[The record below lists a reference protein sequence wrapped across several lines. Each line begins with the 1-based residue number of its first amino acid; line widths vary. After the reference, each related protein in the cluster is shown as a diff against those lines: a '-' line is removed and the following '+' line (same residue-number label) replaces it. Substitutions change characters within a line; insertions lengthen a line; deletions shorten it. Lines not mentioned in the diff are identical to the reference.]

1 LEAIV
6 SPIANKKEIT
16 FVGFGFL
23 VRNRRL
29 AGAILQLGESHA
41 YEGRMLLR
49 SMIEIHINYSWIR
62 LSSPKRRANRFLK
75 FQSLEE
81 LMILK
86 DVHTYMN
93 PEEYQKGIYNHKSER
108 AKVRHLF
115 RNYNKNRRLQWDRTW
130 ASVNSV
136 KDRLKEILD
145 SKTGNS
151 DGFIYTLYRWASSA
165 IHGGP
170 LSVDEVLE
178 TNGQLRAKFQPE
190 ANPLAQIAAAFM
202 ILFCT
207 IKALA
212 EDTGMLNSIEPELS
226 KLERGLNIFN
236 S

>member
-1 LEAIV
+1 MSTEPTIFLNLKQCISLAKRLEAIV

-93 PEEYQKGIYNHKSER
+93 PEEYQKGIYN
-108 AKVRHLF
+108 KVF
-115 RNYNKNRRLQWDRTW
+115 
-130 ASVNSV
+130 
-136 KDRLKEILD
+136 
-145 SKTGNS
+145 
-151 DGFIYTLYRWASSA
+151 
-165 IHGGP
+165 
-170 LSVDEVLE
+170 
-178 TNGQLRAKFQPE
+178 
-190 ANPLAQIAAAFM
+190 
-202 ILFCT
+202 
-207 IKALA
+207 
-212 EDTGMLNSIEPELS
+212 
-226 KLERGLNIFN
+226 
-236 S
+236 